1 MNEQGRRRRVVV
13 VGAGAALGLLVVGI
27 VLLRLSRPAGVD
39 AEPDVAAAGG
49 ATDNP
54 GSSQT
59 AGATSTGERADRTA
73 GAARSEAGAVAAA
86 VSYAGAS
93 QRWLYSTDAQIAAAV
108 AEIATPDS
116 VDRLA
121 GEILG
126 DIGSA
131 RDDLVESPGRVWWL
145 VHPLAWRVD
154 RYDADEATVE
164 VWLMTLLSASDVAV
178 PQTEW
183 LTATLEL
190 EWVDGGWRLDA
201 VRETPGPTPM
211 IGPRD
216 DPWEPEPFDEALG
229 GFTRLG
235 SEPAAQT
242 GGL

>member
-1 MNEQGRRRRVVV
+1 MNEQGRRRRVVL

-27 VLLRLSRPAGVD
+27 MLLRLSRPAGVD
-39 AEPDVAAAGG
+39 AEPETAAVNG

-59 AGATSTGERADRTA
+59 AGATSTGERADTA
-73 GAARSEAGAVAAA
+73 GVARSEAGAVAAA

-93 QRWLYSTDAQIAAAV
+93 QRWLYSTDEQIAAAV

-116 VDRLA
+116 VDQLTD
-121 GEILG
+121 EILA

-131 RDDLVESPGRVWWL
+131 RDDLAESPGRIWWL

-154 RYDADEATVE
+154 RYDADEATVD

-190 EWVDGGWRLDA
+190 EWADGAWRLDA

-216 DPWEPEPFDEALG
+216 DPWEPEPFDDALS

-235 SEPAAQT
+235 GEPEVPA
-242 GGL
+242 GGP